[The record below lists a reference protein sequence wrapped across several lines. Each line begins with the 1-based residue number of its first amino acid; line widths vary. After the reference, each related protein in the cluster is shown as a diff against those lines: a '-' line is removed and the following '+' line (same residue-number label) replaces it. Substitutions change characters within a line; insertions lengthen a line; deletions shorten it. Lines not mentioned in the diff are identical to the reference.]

1 MASGQ
6 TNDQVL
12 TLMFEVG
19 RIMRHAMVARDSMPL
34 SLSSGETL
42 RFIEERGSPTMRD
55 IAAYLRISA
64 PSATGIVE
72 ELAAE
77 RYIVRKPD
85 AKDRRIVRLALSGKG
100 RALLARTTRIRTKA
114 LKGLTKPLSARD
126 RKEFIR
132 LLSKIVSEA

>member
-1 MASGQ
+1 
-6 TNDQVL
+6 
-12 TLMFEVG
+12 
-19 RIMRHAMVARDSMPL
+19 
-34 SLSSGETL
+34 
-42 RFIEERGSPTMRD
+42 MRD
-55 IAAYLRISA
+55 LAAYLRISA

-85 AKDRRIVRLALSGKG
+85 AKDRRIVRLSLSGKG
-100 RALLARTTRIRTKA
+100 RELLARTTRIRTKA
-114 LKGLTKPLSARD
+114 LKGLTKPLSAPD